1 MIRRKLF
8 NLQRLAGISVWL
20 VSLLLL
26 PGWAW
31 ADTWQKVVSVR
42 ISTEFDS
49 NPTLSSSYPESVRRD
64 FFEPSYSLAGKI
76 GVSELKAGL
85 SLQME
90 RSSNQALS
98 QDLDGPNAFIDW
110 LRQSE
115 KDEFGINSRYVEIAT
130 RDSGIDATGVVPV
143 TSTRASSDISGRW
156 KRELSERALLLA
168 DGKYESVSY
177 EGGSYMNYSTG
188 GGSMRLSYAFS
199 EPSRTS
205 LKISGTKYVPE
216 NDAPFRSL
224 ANAIL
229 GLEWKISAYLEGN
242 LQAGLSKNSGVKTRK
257 IGAAGMQYTGQ
268 KTRLTLRA
276 DRSVIPSGQGNF
288 VLVDQVIGEG
298 SHDLSERSKTGI
310 DLEWQKNKSIKD
322 NNIRTAAS
330 VWLQH
335 NLNLSWAVQANYLHT
350 IIQGG
355 MAAGASSNTFR
366 ISFIYTDSNF

>member
-1 MIRRKLF
+1 LF
-8 NLQRLAGISVWL
+8 NLQRLVGISIWL

-26 PGWAW
+26 PGLAC
-31 ADTWQKVVSVR
+31 ADTWQKIVSMR

-49 NPTLSSSYPESVRRD
+49 NPTLSPSYPGSVRRD

-98 QDLDGPNAFIDW
+98 QDLDGPNAYIDW
-110 LRQSE
+110 LHQSE
-115 KDEFGINSRYVEIAT
+115 KDDFGITSRYVEIAT

-156 KRELSERALLLA
+156 KRELSERASLSA

-177 EGGSYMNYSTG
+177 DGGNYTNYSTG
-188 GGSMRLSYAFS
+188 AGSMRISYAFS
-199 EPSRTS
+199 ELSRNF
-205 LKISGTKYVPE
+205 LEISGTKYVPE
-216 NDAPFRSL
+216 NDAPFSRL
-224 ANAIL
+224 GNVIL
-229 GLEWKISAYLEGN
+229 GLEWQISDYLEGN
-242 LQAGLSKNSGVKTRK
+242 LQAGMSKTGGLARK

-268 KTRLTLRA
+268 KTQLIFRA
-276 DRSVIPSGQGNF
+276 NRSVMPSGQGNF
-288 VLVDQVIGEG
+288 VMVDQVRGEG
-298 SHDLSERSKTGI
+298 SHDLSDRSKSGI
-310 DLEWQKNKSIKD
+310 DLEWQKNRSIAN

-330 VWLQH
+330 VWLQR
-335 NLNLSWAVQANYLHT
+335 NLNLSWAVRANYLHT

-355 MAAGASSNTFR
+355 MVTGASSNSFR